1 MRISDWSSDVCSS
14 DLRYSAAL
22 HVLSVPATHPALA
35 FVLTAVT
42 GHLFGYEAALAID
55 AQTMPLR
62 EARAAI
68 EDAIGEGV
76 VTDGDEL
83 MRSLRPP
90 LTTSPHS
97 LFHGLRPGAYAGNPE
112 ENTAVRRGSSLP

>member
-42 GHLFGYEAALAID
+42 GHLFGYAAALAID
-55 AQTMPLR
+55 APAMPLR

-68 EDAIGEGV
+68 EDAIGAGV

-83 MRSLRPP
+83 RRSRRPP
-90 LTTSPHS
+90 PTPAANSFLDR
-97 LFHGLRPGAYAGNPE
+97 LRSGAYAGHLRPRS
-112 ENTAVRRGSSLP
+112 AVRLAPP